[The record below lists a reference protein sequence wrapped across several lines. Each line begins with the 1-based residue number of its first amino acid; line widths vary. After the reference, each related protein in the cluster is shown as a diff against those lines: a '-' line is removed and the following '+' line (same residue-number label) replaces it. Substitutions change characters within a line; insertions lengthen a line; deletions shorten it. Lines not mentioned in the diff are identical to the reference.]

1 MSEKEKMM
9 VLLQN
14 VPANADGIIGVD
26 VIADHILADGWIRPP
41 CKVGQ
46 TVYVLVK
53 TVSAEKKES
62 SIVILEGI
70 AAGREERL
78 NDRTRWEL
86 EIYISEYPGEKTY
99 VKPISVPEEEFG
111 NTVFLSREEA
121 EKALEDTNK

>member
-46 TVYVLVK
+46 TVYVLAK
-53 TVSAEKKES
+53 TASTDNKRS
-62 SIVILEGI
+62 SFVILEGI
-70 AAGREERL
+70 AVSREERL
-78 NDRTRWEL
+78 NDRTRWML
-86 EIYISEYPGEKTY
+86 EINISEYPGGKAY
-99 VKPISVPEEEFG
+99 VKPISVSEEEFG

-121 EKALEDTNK
+121 EKALEGVE